1 MAAKEHNGAPRGLCK
16 AGPLSGGQ
24 ARTDL
29 HILIMAGGSGTR
41 FWPKSRAKKPKQL
54 LALWDEKTLLEHTI
68 ARFESL
74 VPQENI
80 WIVTTEALVEP
91 SKKVLGPKY
100 AQAHFLG
107 EPAAKNTAPC
117 ILWGLHEIKKVNG
130 NAVVAVMPA
139 DHFIGDEKAFHAAIA
154 TAVEHARK
162 VGGLVTLGIKP
173 NRPETGY
180 GYIELEK
187 QINDVRAAVAI
198 KQFVEKPDLRTAF
211 RYIESGRY
219 LWNAGMFIM
228 TALGGI
234 DAFKKTMPSLSELF
248 DGALHVDKI
257 YASISKQDAQSIDYG
272 LMEQAVSKGIPVS
285 VVPTDCGWNDVG
297 SFPALEEINAATKG
311 SVVTLA
317 AGSNV
322 VHTDKGIVALLGVND
337 LVVVRDGDVVLVAA
351 KDRAQDI
358 KSLLEK
364 VKAGHPDLA

>member
-1 MAAKEHNGAPRGLCK
+1 MAEKEHR
-16 AGPLSGGQ
+16 
-24 ARTDL
+24 DL

-54 LALWDEKTLLEHTI
+54 LALWDHKTLLEHTV

-80 WIVTTEALVEP
+80 WIVTTEALIEP
-91 SKKVLGPKY
+91 SKKVLGSRY
-100 AQAHFLG
+100 SQVRFLG

-117 ILWGLHEIKKVNG
+117 ILWGLHEIRKVNE

-139 DHFIGDEKAFHAAIA
+139 DHFIGDEKAFHAALSA
-154 TAVEHARK
+154 AVVHARK
-162 VGGLVTLGIKP
+162 AGGLVTLGIKP

-187 QINDVRAAVAI
+187 QVSDARGAVAI
-198 KQFVEKPDLRTAF
+198 KQFVEKPDLRTAL

-228 TALGGI
+228 TALGGLE
-234 DAFKKTMPSLSELF
+234 AFRKTMPSLSQLF

-257 YASISKQDAQSIDYG
+257 YPSISKQDAQSIDYG
-272 LMEQAVSKGIPVS
+272 VMERAVEKGIPVA

-297 SFPALEEINAATKG
+297 SFPALEEINAAVQG

-317 AGSNV
+317 SGSNV
-322 VHTDKGIVALLGVND
+322 VHADKGLVALLGVND

-358 KSLLEK
+358 KRLLEK
-364 VKAGHPDLA
+364 VKAAHPELA